1 MRDGWAQWHVKI
13 LGGELARIV
22 YSKQWKSSSNFKA
35 FFWTKKCFERIPSRP
50 EFAFK
55 FADWFSSVFQS
66 LQMHCRIFC
75 NLTESVLGSK
85 QIRKS
90 WYSQPKKIQ
99 IRSYSGPGISVT
111 VPGSTLLRTPM
122 AMVLLAQSKLLEF
135 GDACHHCWSFSCDV
149 SVSHFLT
156 RCHRRL
162 RERLKPSPWI
172 WWMRRVDSQTW
183 VHGHSICEEFSRLC
197 ETYPS
202 GCWFDSN
209 KKPT

>member
-1 MRDGWAQWHVKI
+1 MQHRSKRTRVAPLLCSKDLGEGSCQGDDPLISRDQGNHI
-13 LGGELARIV
+13 L
-22 YSKQWKSSSNFKA
+22 
-35 FFWTKKCFERIPSRP
+35 RP
-50 EFAFK
+50 E
-55 FADWFSSVFQS
+55 
-66 LQMHCRIFC
+66 
-75 NLTESVLGSK
+75 
-85 QIRKS
+85 
-90 WYSQPKKIQ
+90 
-99 IRSYSGPGISVT
+99 T